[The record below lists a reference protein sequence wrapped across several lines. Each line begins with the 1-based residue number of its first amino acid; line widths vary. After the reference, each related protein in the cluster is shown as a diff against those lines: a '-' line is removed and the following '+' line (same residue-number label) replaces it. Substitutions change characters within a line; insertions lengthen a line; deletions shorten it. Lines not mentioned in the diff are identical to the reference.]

1 MSVRYAMFAMALMLP
16 AAAEAATIRWN
27 FTGTV
32 FQVTNRPGISV
43 GDTLTGFVVFEAR
56 ADSATW
62 SSTLGSYQQ
71 GPASELFMQ
80 VGSLSSSRDL
90 QRIDVESDRD
100 GFFMIGTAA
109 SLEQFDLWFID
120 PTRAVFSSDALP
132 LAPPNFPLLA
142 RWEQFN
148 SNRIGIAQGFGATL
162 TSVTLDG
169 AALAVPE
176 PASLGLFALGGAALA
191 LVGRRRRAPRD
202 AQPAAG

>member
-32 FQVTNRPGISV
+32 SQVTNRPGISV
-43 GDTLTGFVVFEAR
+43 GDTLTGFVVFQAT
-56 ADSATW
+56 ADSATF
-62 SSTLGSYQQ
+62 SSTIGSYQQ

-120 PTRAVFSSDALP
+120 STRAVFSSDALP
-132 LAPPNFPLLA
+132 LAPPNYPLRA

-148 SNRIGIAQGFGATL
+148 SNRIGIAQGISATL
-162 TSVTLDG
+162 TSVTLDQV
-169 AALAVPE
+169 AVPE

-191 LVGRRRRAPRD
+191 LVGRRRRTPRD
-202 AQPAAG
+202 AKPAAA